1 LDLIGF
7 LPQFGSL
14 LWTLLAF
21 VIALSVIVF
30 VHEFGHYIVGR
41 WSGIQAEVFSIGFG
55 PRVWSRIDHR
65 GTRWQIAA
73 LPFGGYVKFLGDA
86 NAASAGADQEAL
98 GRLSPEERRHTMHGA
113 PLWARAATVF
123 AGPAFNFALSILV
136 FAALFMVAGKQTE
149 TPVVGELYALPDG
162 SGDLRIGDRIL
173 AVGGLETP
181 DYAALNDAVEQA
193 DMAPI
198 MSYRVNRDGGE
209 LTVDGPVL
217 YPARAESIA
226 PSSAAYDA
234 GLEAGDVIL
243 SANGTGLTDFADL
256 RSAVD
261 AAQET
266 PIALSVWRNGK
277 VLAMTLTPRRTDLPL
292 PEGGFETR
300 YMIGI
305 IGSYSFAPATIPL
318 SPFTAGKAAAQQTW
332 FVARSSLSGMW
343 HIVTGAIS
351 TCNIR
356 GPIGIAETS
365 GAAASQGIYD
375 FIWFI
380 AVLSTA
386 VGLLNLFPIPML
398 DGGHLVFYVWEWATG
413 RAPSEAALNVLMTL
427 GVMIVVALMAFG
439 LSNDL
444 TCP

>member
-1 LDLIGF
+1 MDLIGF

-21 VIALSVIVF
+21 VVALSVIVF
-30 VHEFGHYIVGR
+30 VHEYGHYIIGR
-41 WSGIQAEVFSIGFG
+41 WSGIRAEVFSIGFG
-55 PRVWSRIDHR
+55 PKIWSRMDRH

-86 NAASAGADQEAL
+86 NAASAGADAEAL
-98 GRLSPEERRHTMHGA
+98 SRLSPQERRQTMHGA

-123 AGPAFNFALSILV
+123 AGPAFNFVLSVLV
-136 FAALFMVAGKQTE
+136 FAALFMVAGKQTDA
-149 TPVVGELYALPDG
+149 PVVGELVALPDG
-162 SGDLRIGDRIL
+162 SGDLRAGDRIL
-173 AVGGLETP
+173 AVGGFETP
-181 DYAALNDAVEQA
+181 DYPALNDAVEKVPA
-193 DMAPI
+193 APV
-198 MSYRVNRDGGE
+198 MEYRVERDGQQV
-209 LTVDGPVL
+209 TVEGPVL
-217 YPARAESIA
+217 YPARAVSIA

-234 GLEAGDVIL
+234 GLKAGDVIL
-243 SANGTGLTDFADL
+243 SANGAALADFAGL
-256 RSAVD
+256 RAAVD
-261 AAQET
+261 AAQGN
-266 PIALSVWRNGK
+266 PLALTVWRNGEI
-277 VLAMTLTPRRTDLPL
+277 LDLSLTPRKTDLPL

-305 IGSYSFAPATIPL
+305 IGDYSFTPATEAL
-318 SPFTAGKAAAQQTW
+318 SPFTAVKAAAQQTW

-365 GAAASQGIYD
+365 GAVASQGFYD
-375 FIWFI
+375 FVWFI

-398 DGGHLVFYVWEWATG
+398 DGGHLVFHAWEWATG
-413 RAPSEAALNVLMTL
+413 RAPSERALNVLMTL
-427 GVMIVVALMAFG
+427 GLMIVVALMAFG